1 MNQNQE
7 LPEISSHTAYITTTA
22 QTGDPEAGVR
32 RINLGNQTNMVG
44 AHVFEKT
51 LDGLKKAAD
60 ESEFYEEGDDMSG
73 KRLVRVFV
81 VDPDDRIDIEQ
92 SLLYDSKEILTDQ
105 DDQELFF
112 EIDIKELLTKHNT
125 YRGEVVDKEV
135 KDRTEHLEPVR
146 IRELKMM
153 VVTLADF

>member
-1 MNQNQE
+1 MNQE
-7 LPEISSHTAYITTTA
+7 MPEISSHTAYVTTTA
-22 QTGDPEAGVR
+22 QTADPEGHVR
-32 RINLGNQTNMVG
+32 RLQFNNPAPVG
-44 AHVFEKT
+44 ADIFQKVDQHLKQAVDDDFE
-51 LDGLKKAAD
+51 
-60 ESEFYEEGDDMSG
+60 EEGMSG

-112 EIDIKELLTKHNT
+112 EIEIKELITKHNA
-125 YRGEVVDKEV
+125 YRAEVVDKEV
-135 KDRTEHLEPVR
+135 KDRTEYLEPVR

>member
-1 MNQNQE
+1 VNQMQE

-22 QTGDPEAGVR
+22 QTADPEAGVR
-32 RINLGNQTNMVG
+32 RINLGNQQNMVG

-51 LDGLKKAAD
+51 MDGLKKAVD
-60 ESEFYEEGDDMSG
+60 EAEFYEDDDMSG

-112 EIDIKELLTKHNT
+112 EIEIKELITKHNE
-125 YRGEVVDKEV
+125 YRATVIDKDV